1 MTHNEALSR
10 IKISL
15 LLEEAG
21 WRFFDTAERKA
32 NILLKNHVKITQKVV
47 DAGVAILRRWL
58 WITNPQ
64 QRGKLV
70 QIL

>member
-47 DAGVAILRRWL
+47 DAGGSDFEKMAMDYKS
-58 WITNPQ
+58 TAA
-64 QRGKLV
+64 G
-70 QIL
+70 